1 MTFDDN
7 DIRYMRRALALA
19 LNGRGH
25 VSPNP
30 MVGAVIT
37 APDGRIIGEGWHRK
51 YGGPH
56 AEVNA
61 VRSVTQADR
70 ALLGESTI
78 YVTLEPC
85 SHYGKTP
92 PCALL
97 LRECGFKRVVVACGD
112 PNPRVA
118 GRGIVI
124 LREAGI
130 SVDCGCL
137 EKEAWQLN
145 RAFMTAQTLRRP
157 YVILKWACSADGFMD
172 RRRAAGESAARFST
186 SVTSQM
192 VHHRRACVDAIAV
205 GAQTAIADN
214 PRLNVRL
221 LEGRSPRPVIFDRH
235 GLVDKTN
242 CAIFDDAV
250 TIGDEPLENA
260 LHRLFEQHGV
270 TSLLVEGGARLL
282 HSFIDEGL
290 WNEAFVEVAPFSLGA
305 DGAVEAP
312 AFPAIPQSALRAGE
326 NMIYAFSQVLNR

>member
-61 VRSVTQADR
+61 VRSVAQADR

-118 GRGIVI
+118 GRGIGI

-130 SVDCGCL
+130 RVDCGCL

-186 SVTSQM
+186 SVTSQI

-221 LEGRSPRPVIFDRH
+221 LEGRNPRPVIFDRH
-235 GLVDKTN
+235 GLVDKAN

-250 TIGDEPLENA
+250 IIGDEPLENA
-260 LHRLFEQHGV
+260 LHRLFEEHGV

-282 HSFIDEGL
+282 HSFIEERL
-290 WNEAFVEVAPFSLGA
+290 WNEAFVEVAPFRLGA
-305 DGAVEAP
+305 EGAVEAP
-312 AFPAIPQSALRAGE
+312 AFPAIPQSALRSGE